1 MSVNRVLE
9 RSKKMCV
16 VNLQR
21 PGRLMYAT
29 AFEGVNIDHRW
40 HVSISREAVPGM
52 MLSGVKDL

>member
-29 AFEGVNIDHRW
+29 AFEGINIDRW
-40 HVSISREAVPGM
+40 HVPVSREAVPGM